1 MDNSESREL
10 WRSLLDKLKEALT
23 SVLPVSVLVL
33 ALSLTPWVS
42 ISVHEIVVF
51 LVATF
56 MLILGI
62 ALFNMGAD
70 LAMTPMGQYIGEG
83 LTKSK
88 RISILLGVSL
98 MMGVLI
104 TVAEPDLS
112 VLADQVSAVM
122 NGKVLI
128 YTVGAGVG
136 LLLVLGVY
144 KILFRLELPSILMF
158 LYMMLFC
165 IVTLLLENGKG
176 SLIALSFDSGG
187 VTTGP
192 ITVPFLMALGVG
204 IAMTVG
210 GRNANENSFG
220 IIALC
225 SVGPILAVLLLSLM
239 SRGSIDYRVPDYSM
253 DGILEEGLGNIFLG
267 QMADVGLSLL
277 LVLAVFFVL
286 EFIILK
292 LPKNTLMQILIG
304 ATYTFLGLVVF
315 LTAVEMA
322 FMPIGYKIGLCLAE
336 SHPVLITLFAFIIG
350 NVVVLAEPAVHVLN
364 NQVEEITGGEVSK
377 KQMMLALSIGVG
389 VSIGLSVLRVHL
401 GFSLLYYLVPGYLI
415 SLGLSV
421 FVPKLYTAIAF
432 DSGGV
437 ASGPLTSSFIL
448 PMVIGACVSMQGES
462 SVLDFA
468 FGVVAMVAMTPLITI
483 QSLGFKSVVSMRRRK
498 SAAMRRIMAAADDQI
513 IYFA

>member
-51 LVATF
+51 LVATL

-267 QMADVGLSLL
+267 QMAEVGLSLL

-304 ATYTFLGLVVF
+304 AAYTFLGLVVF

-483 QSLGFKSVVSMRRRK
+483 QSLGFKSVVSTRRRK